1 LNNPFQALKDY
12 EEKIDLDSLEET
24 EHSHMVYPV
33 ILLKELKKW
42 KEENNDEQPKKYAE
56 KQKFKE

>member
-1 LNNPFQALKDY
+1 
-12 EEKIDLDSLEET
+12 
-24 EHSHMVYPV
+24 MVYPV